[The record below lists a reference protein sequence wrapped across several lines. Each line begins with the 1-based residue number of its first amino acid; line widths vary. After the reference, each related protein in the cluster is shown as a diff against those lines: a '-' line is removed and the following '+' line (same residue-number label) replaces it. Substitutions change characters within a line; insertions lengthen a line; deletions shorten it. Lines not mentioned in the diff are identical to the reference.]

1 MWCLFFRFSSFLS
14 CCWKVRCLNL
24 NYHRE
29 WREVVKFDICAVLS
43 ESWLI
48 RDEWKHDLS
57 SSRVQIGSQISEDR
71 EPVLLAIFE
80 SLLKRGGFI
89 VMTSTGAEVFSIP
102 NFFPRARET

>member
-1 MWCLFFRFSSFLS
+1 MSCLVFHLFPLLF
-14 CCWKVRCLNL
+14 CWWKIRCLSFD
-24 NYHRE
+24 YHRE
-29 WREVVKFDICAVLS
+29 WRGVVKFDICAVLS

-48 RDEWKHDLS
+48 RDEWKHDLG
-57 SSRVQIGSQISEDR
+57 SSRVQISTQSSEVR

-89 VMTSTGAEVFSIP
+89 VIASTGAEVFSIP

>member
-1 MWCLFFRFSSFLS
+1 MWCLVFRLFSLLS
-14 CCWKVRCLNL
+14 CWWKVRCSSFD
-24 NYHRE
+24 YHRE
-29 WREVVKFDICAVLS
+29 WRGVVKFDICAVLS

-48 RDEWKHDLS
+48 RDEWKHDLG
-57 SSRVQIGSQISEDR
+57 SSRVQISTQCSEDR

-80 SLLKRGGFI
+80 NLLKRGDFI